1 MVTLDIVIS
10 GVETALS
17 AIGLSDRF
25 NVVGSTATG
34 EELSINGVS
43 QILMLNDKV
52 KRRVFMQSLYYK
64 AIICAILCTPA
75 IIWFTDDKHF
85 T

>member
-17 AIGLSDRF
+17 AIGLSDRL
-25 NVVGSTATG
+25 NVLGSTATG
-34 EELSINGVS
+34 EGLSINGVS
-43 QILMLNDKV
+43 QILMLKNKV
-52 KRRVFMQSLYYK
+52 KRRVLMQSLHYK
-64 AIICAILCTPA
+64 AMICTMLCTPV
-75 IIWFTDDKHF
+75 IILFTDDKHF

>member
-10 GVETALS
+10 GVETAFS
-17 AIGLSDRF
+17 AIGLSDRL

-52 KRRVFMQSLYYK
+52 KRSVLIQTISPKLSST
-64 AIICAILCTPA
+64 IIIYP
-75 IIWFTDDKHF
+75 
-85 T
+85 

>member
-10 GVETALS
+10 GVETAFS
-17 AIGLSDRF
+17 AIGLSDRL

-34 EELSINGVS
+34 EELSINEVS

-52 KRRVFMQSLYYK
+52 KRSVLIQTISPKLSST
-64 AIICAILCTPA
+64 IIIYP
-75 IIWFTDDKHF
+75 
-85 T
+85 

>member
-17 AIGLSDRF
+17 AIGFSERF
-25 NVVGSTATG
+25 NVLGSTATG
-34 EELSINGVS
+34 EGQSINGVS

-52 KRRVFMQSLYYK
+52 KRSVLF
-64 AIICAILCTPA
+64 
-75 IIWFTDDKHF
+75 
-85 T
+85 

>member
-17 AIGLSDRF
+17 AIGLSDRL
-25 NVVGSTATG
+25 NVVGSMATCEG
-34 EELSINGVS
+34 LSINGVS

-52 KRRVFMQSLYYK
+52 KRSALMQTLYNKRNHRLLFYTLDK
-64 AIICAILCTPA
+64 AMICAIL
-75 IIWFTDDKHF
+75 
-85 T
+85 